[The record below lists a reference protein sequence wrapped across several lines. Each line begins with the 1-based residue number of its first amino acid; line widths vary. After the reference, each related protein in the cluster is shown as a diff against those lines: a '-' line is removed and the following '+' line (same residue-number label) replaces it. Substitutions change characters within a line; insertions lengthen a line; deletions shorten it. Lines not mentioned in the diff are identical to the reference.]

1 MKGTALA
8 LVVLFSVLALSAATA
23 GRKKGVAAAVAH
35 PAAHRDLRPAPAV
48 AFAEVGAGQKV
59 DEGAARRRRRR
70 AHTHARAQATTE
82 GALGHGLMAQVKQ
95 ATSQVRF

>member
-1 MKGTALA
+1 MKDTALA
-8 LVVLFSVLALSAATA
+8 FVVLFSVLALSAAST

-35 PAAHRDLRPAPAV
+35 PAAHRDLRPAPAD

-70 AHTHARAQATTE
+70 THTHARAQVTE